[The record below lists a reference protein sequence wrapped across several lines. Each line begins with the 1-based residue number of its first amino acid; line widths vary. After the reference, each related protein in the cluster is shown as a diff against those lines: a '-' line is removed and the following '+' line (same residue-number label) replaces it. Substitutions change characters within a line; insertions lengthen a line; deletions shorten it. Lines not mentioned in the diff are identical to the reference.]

1 MIRRWALTRLLYL
14 LVSKERMLRFLKGQD
29 ITFHD
34 LFAEMGFDYSIH
46 QGVVVKTKNEEGR
59 TEFAWGKQLI
69 AA

>member
-1 MIRRWALTRLLYL
+1 
-14 LVSKERMLRFLKGQD
+14 MLRFLKGQD